1 MERDYCVPRMAKD
14 TEKLIRQLSLISFL
28 MAQGRPVSALEIKR
42 EVEGYSDMNDDAF
55 ARRFYADRAELESL
69 GITLQ
74 VEKPGESM
82 QGYESELYSLPPENF
97 YLDAIDFSDDELAAL
112 QTALYLLDGEFA
124 YAEPLRLALQQVSWG
139 RPSPLTS
146 PEQSSVEVRMTAKA
160 DGAEVSQRL
169 SKIETAISR
178 RKTIEF
184 SYYTIE
190 RDATE
195 KRKVNPYHLVYRG
208 GQFYL
213 IGHAHERDEVRVF
226 RLSRI
231 VGKVSYAS
239 KAEHD
244 FSAPDD
250 FKRRDYASRSEWQL
264 GEHAGTARIFIS
276 DRIAWL
282 VERDYGAYGKLGTPA
297 KGESVQGEGLV
308 FETDY
313 ASARQLVAWVL
324 HWRSNA
330 AVLEPA
336 ELADEVAERLD
347 LLAERHRGEFETAAP
362 SRKVKPA
369 ATRSARSSN
378 GRSESSI
385 RPERFA
391 RLVTLAGM
399 LIEAAKGEERLQ
411 VSEVTD
417 KLNLSDTELRD
428 DIELLNVVNFGG
440 GTYVLYA
447 EMHGAEIEVDSEPYG
462 DNFSRPARL
471 LPLEA
476 KALVA
481 AIDLFGDH
489 LPQSGLISARGKI
502 VGALGHDPSEEG
514 LEIAASGGDD
524 PGVARIVNDAILAR
538 RVLAIDYYK
547 ENEDEFTQREIEPY
561 RLANGPEGWYV
572 ASYDRMRE
580 DVRHFRLDRI
590 KHADITEDGYE
601 PRPEFADIEAA
612 DGGWLSDGQVPTA
625 HVARI
630 WVSPDRARWA
640 REAHTVVE
648 ELADGA
654 IVIEVPYGSIDW
666 LLREVL
672 KGAGDFVV
680 LEPEDAREAVSAEL
694 QTDAEALS
702 GLAKAA

>member
-1 MERDYCVPRMAKD
+1 MAKD

-42 EVEGYSDMNDDAF
+42 EVEGYSDMNEDAF

-97 YLDAIDFSDDELAAL
+97 YLDAIEFSDAELAAL
-112 QTALYLLDGEFA
+112 QTALHLLDGEFA

-146 PEQSSVEVRMTAKA
+146 PEQTSVEVRMTAKA
-160 DGAEVSQRL
+160 DGAEISQRL

-184 SYYTIE
+184 TYYTIE
-190 RDATE
+190 RDAKQ
-195 KRKVNPYHLVYRG
+195 KRKVDPYHLVYRG

-213 IGHAHERDEVRVF
+213 IGHSHERDAVRVF

-231 VGKVSYAS
+231 RGKVSYAS

-244 FSAPDD
+244 FTAPED
-250 FKRRDYASRSEWQL
+250 FDRRDYARRAEWQL
-264 GEHAGTARIFIS
+264 GEHQGTARVFVR
-276 DRIAWL
+276 DRVAWL
-282 VERDYGAYGKLGTPA
+282 VERDFGTYGEFSKPGKGEAGGA
-297 KGESVQGEGLV
+297 KGMV
-308 FETDY
+308 FETAY
-313 ASARQLVAWVL
+313 ASPRQLVSWVL
-324 HWRSNA
+324 HWRQNA
-330 AVLEPA
+330 TVIEPDEIA
-336 ELADEVAERLD
+336 AEVAERLE
-347 LLAERHRGEFETAAP
+347 LLCERHEGEFETAPSSGRAP
-362 SRKVKPA
+362 SQA
-369 ATRSARSSN
+369 ARGGRSSN

-399 LIEAAKGEERLQ
+399 LIESAKDGERLAI
-411 VSEVTD
+411 SEVTE
-417 KLNLSDTELRD
+417 KLNLSDEELRE

-447 EMHGAEIEVDSEPYG
+447 ELQGDEIEVDSEPYG

-489 LPQSGLISARGKI
+489 LPQAGLISARDKI
-502 VGALGHDPSEEG
+502 VAALGHDPSEEG

-524 PGVARIVNDAILAR
+524 SGTARIVNDAILAR
-538 RVLAIDYYK
+538 RVLAINYYK
-547 ENEDEFTQREIEPY
+547 ENEDEFTAREIEPY
-561 RLANGPEGWYV
+561 QLANGPEGWYV
-572 ASYDRMRE
+572 ASYDRKRS
-580 DVRHFRLDRI
+580 DIRHFRLDRI
-590 KHADITEDGYE
+590 KHAEQTAESFE
-601 PRPEFADIEAA
+601 PRPEFADIAA
-612 DGGWLSDGQVPTA
+612 IEGGWLTDGQVPA
-625 HVARI
+625 ADVARI
-630 WVSPDRARWA
+630 WVSPERSRWA
-640 REAHTVVE
+640 REEHTVVE
-648 ELADGA
+648 ELADDA
-654 IVIEVPYGSIDW
+654 VVIEVPYGSLDW

-680 LEPEDAREAVSAEL
+680 LEPSDARDAIRAEL
-694 QTDAEALS
+694 EADGAS
-702 GLAKAA
+702 QRVPAKAA